1 MIMIIFKNRFLM
13 KEEIYEKIHSSNKK
27 KYDVKTI
34 IININIC
41 PKNSNIKD
49 FSNNLLNNIKY
60 KKMDLKKMKN

>member
-1 MIMIIFKNRFLM
+1 MRKYTLQI
-13 KEEIYEKIHSSNKK
+13 KK